1 MRRLLLIGP
10 GGAGKSTLATRL
22 GEHLGL
28 PVLHLDAL
36 YWRPGW
42 RQPTR
47 DEWRATLAPLLA
59 QDAWVMDGNFGGTLD
74 ERLAAADTAILLD
87 LPPLL
92 CLWRV
97 LRRRWRYRG
106 RHRPDMTP
114 GCPEKLD
121 LDFLWWILTYRLR
134 KRPAVLAKLRDW
146 ADGAAERRVVVLR
159 SRSEVQAFVDDM
171 PQAR

>member
-1 MRRLLLIGP
+1 MRKLLLIGP
-10 GGAGKSTLATRL
+10 GGAGKSTLATQL
-22 GEHLGL
+22 GERLGL
-28 PVLHLDAL
+28 PVIHLDAL

-42 RQPTR
+42 TEPSR
-47 DEWRATLAPLLA
+47 DEWRATLATLLA

-74 ERLAAADTAILLD
+74 QRLAAADTAILLD

-92 CLWRV
+92 CAWRV

-121 LDFLWWILTYRLR
+121 LGFLAWILTYRTR
-134 KRPAVLAKLRDW
+134 KRPTVLAKLHAW
-146 ADGAAERRVVVLR
+146 ADDAAQRRVVVLR
-159 SRSEVQAFVDDM
+159 SDREIAAFVDGLS
-171 PQAR
+171 